1 MSCRPASRPLRP
13 RAPRPSRPPSRP
25 GPPLTASPFLEDQ
38 TRGRTVAVASSRRLL
53 PLVASVAFH
62 GLIAHFCLVLSSIPW
77 SGWTTLYVSIR
88 SPKDAL
94 VSIPVS
100 QRRTL
105 AQRGHGT
112 RLCTH
117 SRARAGAGRGGAAA
131 WGGGTP
137 GLPQPRCSSDAFA
150 VGACRRCALGSSLL
164 RRPPD
169 APHHTPPWVL
179 FLVHALA
186 PQHGPVPRGAG
197 HCWGCPHLMGPPSSA
212 SSSLCWASTSPPS
225 DQAPGCTDP
234 AHRYAVATPR
244 LRSP

>member
-1 MSCRPASRPLRP
+1 MRLAVAQC
-13 RAPRPSRPPSRP
+13 
-25 GPPLTASPFLEDQ
+25 
-38 TRGRTVAVASSRRLL
+38 AVASSCRLL

-131 WGGGTP
+131 WGGGPP
-137 GLPQPRCSSDAFA
+137 GLPQPLCSSDAFA
-150 VGACRRCALGSSLL
+150 VGACRCCALGSSLL

-169 APHHTPPWVL
+169 APHHTPLGFCSWCTLWLPSM
-179 FLVHALA
+179 A
-186 PQHGPVPRGAG
+186 QSPRGQGTAG
-197 HCWGCPHLMGPPSSA
+197 G
-212 SSSLCWASTSPPS
+212 
-225 DQAPGCTDP
+225 API
-234 AHRYAVATPR
+234 
-244 LRSP
+244 